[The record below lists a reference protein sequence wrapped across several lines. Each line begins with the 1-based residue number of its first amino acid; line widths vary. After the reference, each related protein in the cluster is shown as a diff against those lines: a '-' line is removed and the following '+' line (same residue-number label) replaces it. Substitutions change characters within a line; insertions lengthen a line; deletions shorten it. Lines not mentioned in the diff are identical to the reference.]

1 MGSLRGQRVAA
12 AFEAAVVVDREC
24 LEVVELRFVGYEEVR
39 AQLAYDRVYCCAAD
53 GELGCT
59 GAIAVDL
66 EDSDIV
72 GKVERFVATL
82 VLGAVESGTADIG
95 TLAEE
100 LDLLAQ
106 ALNDLSCFVFE
117 ASSSVPRKTLFPFHC
132 LVLIVEHYQLRAEAA
147 AEHHI
152 CFSV

>member
-1 MGSLRGQRVAA
+1 MGSLRGQGVAA
-12 AFEAAVVVDREC
+12 AFVAAVVVDCEC

-39 AQLAYDRVYCCAAD
+39 AQLAYDRVYCYAAD

-59 GAIAVDL
+59 GAIAADL

-72 GKVERFVATL
+72 GEVERLVATL
-82 VLGAVESGTADIG
+82 VLGAVGSGTADIE
-95 TLAEE
+95 TLVEE

-117 ASSSVPRKTLFPFHC
+117 AGSSESRKTLVLHHC
-132 LVLIVEHYQLRAEAA
+132 LVVIVEHYQLRAEAA